1 MSLVPW
7 DVHVKIGQ
15 LAAFLAALATALI
28 TSARRRRP
36 RAAPDPPEPPLP
48 PTPAPLPAPLPAHV
62 VPCRPAPATEAVT
75 DLCTC
80 VSELASDLA
89 KRYADDGRRP
99 PGPDA
104 HT

>member
-7 DVHVKIGQ
+7 DVQVKIGQ
-15 LAAFLAALATALI
+15 LAAFAAALATALI
-28 TSARRRRP
+28 TSARRRCP
-36 RAAPDPPEPPLP
+36 DTAPNPPEPPP
-48 PTPAPLPAPLPAHV
+48 SPTPLSAHV
-62 VPCRPAPATEAVT
+62 VPCRQAPATAAVT

-99 PGPDA
+99 PAPDA

>member
-1 MSLVPW
+1 MALAPW
-7 DVHVKIGQ
+7 DVQVKIGQ
-15 LAAFLAALATALI
+15 LAAFAAAVATTLFR
-28 TSARRRRP
+28 SARRRRS
-36 RAAPDPPEPPLP
+36 RGTAAPPKAPAP
-48 PTPAPLPAPLPAHV
+48 PTPLPAQV
-62 VPCRPAPATEAVT
+62 VPCRATATTAAAVT

-99 PGPDA
+99 PAPDA